1 MRLGLVLYLV
11 GALICILGLT
21 MFPPFLVSMLYKDSG
36 LYALL
41 GSMAIAVVAGA
52 ILFALFRKHRNAAMG
67 HREAIGMVALGWVA
81 AGLVGGLP
89 YLLGGV
95 GETWSDAFFESFS
108 GFTTTGASIL
118 TNIEAV
124 PHSLLLWRSLTHWL
138 GGMGIIVL
146 SLAILPMLGVG
157 GMQLYKAEAP
167 GPSPDKLTP
176 RIKDTALLLWKVYV
190 LFTALQVVLL
200 LLGGMNLFDAVCHA
214 FATMATG
221 GFSTK
226 NASIGHFQSVYID
239 VVVIAFMFLA
249 GMNFALHYSLLRGR
263 PVRLLRDPEFRFY
276 ALVLVAFT
284 LVGTWGVYATTHHSL
299 GEALRYAAFQVVSI
313 GSTTGFATDN
323 YELWLPLPQVLLF
336 LLMFLGGCAG
346 STAGGMKCMRIM
358 LLAKQSYQELFR
370 LAHPRVVNHVKMG
383 GKKVPPEALS
393 GIWGFFLLFLG
404 LFLLAGLLLMVVGLD
419 ASTAFSSAVACLGN
433 IGPGFG
439 DVGPMENYAGLPAAA
454 KWLLVLCMLLGR
466 LEIYTVFIL
475 FVPEFWRK

>member
-52 ILFALFRKHRNAAMG
+52 ILFALFRKHRNAAMS

-176 RIKDTALLLWKVYV
+176 RIKDTALLLWKVY
-190 LFTALQVVLL
+190 TSCSPHSRWCCSC
-200 LLGGMNLFDAVCHA
+200 LGG
-214 FATMATG
+214 
-221 GFSTK
+221 
-226 NASIGHFQSVYID
+226 
-239 VVVIAFMFLA
+239 
-249 GMNFALHYSLLRGR
+249 
-263 PVRLLRDPEFRFY
+263 
-276 ALVLVAFT
+276 
-284 LVGTWGVYATTHHSL
+284 
-299 GEALRYAAFQVVSI
+299 
-313 GSTTGFATDN
+313 
-323 YELWLPLPQVLLF
+323 
-336 LLMFLGGCAG
+336 
-346 STAGGMKCMRIM
+346 
-358 LLAKQSYQELFR
+358 
-370 LAHPRVVNHVKMG
+370 
-383 GKKVPPEALS
+383 
-393 GIWGFFLLFLG
+393 
-404 LFLLAGLLLMVVGLD
+404 
-419 ASTAFSSAVACLGN
+419 
-433 IGPGFG
+433 
-439 DVGPMENYAGLPAAA
+439 
-454 KWLLVLCMLLGR
+454 
-466 LEIYTVFIL
+466 
-475 FVPEFWRK
+475 